1 MNEVKLG
8 ENEISETAGETAGR
22 SISAKHIGIA
32 AAVAAV
38 VIGGAAYLFWPR
50 AGGQAVPTPKSVT
63 FGGDETGPAMPAG
76 DQTLTIPAEQVERAG
91 IRVEPVGE
99 TMSAAA
105 ESIASTAVIQANG
118 YRETPVISL
127 LGGVVRRVNVELGQT
142 VAKGQTVAVVFS
154 DELAAAQSR
163 YITLGTEVA
172 TSKQAYE
179 RAAKLAELNPI
190 SRGELDMAAAKL
202 KIAEAEL
209 AEHIRHHERAR
220 KLLAIGAESRAE
232 FEMAVTKM
240 KTAEAEVT
248 QARENH
254 KRAIEV
260 ARLNPV
266 GRGEFEMAAVK
277 MRSAET
283 ERAAA
288 RDKLILLGLS
298 PGRVEALRS
307 PSQISSEI
315 ALTAPVAGTV
325 TARNINPGMVVEP
338 NKDLLKVTDLSTVW
352 AVAQVYENDIGK
364 LRQGSGASVTSDA
377 YPGRIFRGN
386 VAYID
391 PNIEPQTRTAQVRIE
406 LDNSDRS
413 LKIGMYVNASFAAA
427 TDSGATAPTIPA
439 SAVQMIGNRQM
450 VFAATGEPNVFAL
463 KFVRLGT
470 ESDGRFTVIEGLKA
484 GDRIVTDGSF
494 LLRAEWL
501 KLHPGDILPTR
512 SSLTAPRWET
522 GHLTVFQEH

>member
-1 MNEVKLG
+1 MNEDKLD

-22 SISAKHIGIA
+22 ATMAKPIVIA
-32 AAVAAV
+32 AAAVV
-38 VIGGAAYLFWPR
+38 VIGAAAAYMFWPR
-50 AGGQAVPTPKSVT
+50 AGGQAVPTPKSVS
-63 FGGDETGPAMPAG
+63 FGGDEPGSAVPTG
-76 DQTLTIPAEQVERAG
+76 DQTLTIPAEQVERSG

-105 ESIASTAVIQANG
+105 ESVASTAVIQANG

-127 LGGVVRRVNVELGQT
+127 LGGVVRRVNVELGQN
-142 VAKGQTVAVVFS
+142 VAKGQTVAVIFS

-172 TSKQAYE
+172 TARQAYE
-179 RAAKLAELNPI
+179 RAAKLAELNPV
-190 SRGELDMAAAKL
+190 SRAELDMAAAKL

-209 AEHIRHHERAR
+209 AEHIRHHDRAR
-220 KLLAIGAESRAE
+220 KLMAIGAESREA
-232 FEMAVTKM
+232 FEQAVTKM

-248 QARENH
+248 QARDIH

-260 ARLNPV
+260 ARLNPI

-277 MRSAET
+277 MRAAET

-298 PGRVEALRS
+298 PGRVDALRS

-325 TARNINPGMVVEP
+325 TARSINAGMIVEP
-338 NKDLLKVTDLSTVW
+338 NKDLLKVTDLSSVW
-352 AVAQVYENDIGK
+352 AVAQVFENDIAK
-364 LRQGSGASVTSDA
+364 LRQGGGANVTSDA
-377 YPGRIFRGN
+377 FPGRIFRGN

-406 LDNSDRS
+406 LDNSDKA
-413 LKIGMYVNASFAAA
+413 LKLGMYVNASFAAA
-427 TDSGATAPTIPA
+427 GDGGAASPTIPA

-450 VFAATGEPNVFAL
+450 VFAATAEPNVFAL
-463 KFVRLGT
+463 KFVRLSA
-470 ESDGRFTVIEGLKA
+470 ESGGRYTVLEGLKA

-494 LLRAEWL
+494 LLRAEWM
-501 KLHPGDILPTR
+501 KTHPGN
-512 SSLTAPRWET
+512 
-522 GHLTVFQEH
+522 